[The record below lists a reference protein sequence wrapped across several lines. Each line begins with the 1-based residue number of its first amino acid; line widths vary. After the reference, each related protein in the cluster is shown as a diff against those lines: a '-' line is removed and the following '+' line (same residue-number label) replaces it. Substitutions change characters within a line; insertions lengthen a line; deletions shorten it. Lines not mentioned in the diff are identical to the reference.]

1 MRNPQARLRAFP
13 SVLTHFKSKLPA
25 NRLAHHPMAVLGI
38 LLMVA
43 VSLVAFYLFHNVGPR
58 PDFILPRRT
67 NQLLAMGTVSVAIAY
82 SSILFQTISGNRILT
97 PGVIGFESVYM
108 FIQTV
113 IVFVFSSGH
122 YFVQAVPNY
131 LLSVV
136 LMVLFSLV
144 IYQYMFRRGGQNIY
158 FLVLIGMVLGTMFGS
173 LTSFMQMVIDPNEF
187 MILQHRMFLSF
198 NTVNQ
203 PLIVISLLLTG
214 VAIGFSLFFFR
225 YLDVLALGKEHAI
238 SLGVNHG
245 RLSKLF
251 LVVIAVLVAVSTA
264 LVGPITFLGVLIT
277 NLTYQ
282 LVHTYK
288 HRYLVPI
295 CMLVTLITIVLGQ
308 YVISRIMN
316 FSANLVVIIN
326 FVGGVYFI
334 WLLLKERK
342 W

>member
-1 MRNPQARLRAFP
+1 MR
-13 SVLTHFKSKLPA
+13 SKVVRSPL
-25 NRLAHHPMAVLGI
+25 AVLLV
-38 LLMVA
+38 LLAVA
-43 VSLVAFYLFHNVGPR
+43 VGLITFYLFHNVGPR
-58 PDFILPRRT
+58 PDFIIPRRT

-82 SSILFQTISGNRILT
+82 SSILFQTISGNKILT

-108 FIQTV
+108 FVQTV

-144 IYQYMFRRGGQNIY
+144 IYQYMFRGGGQNIY
-158 FLVLIGMVLGTMFGS
+158 FLVLVGMVLGTMFSS

-203 PLIVISLLLTG
+203 PLIMISMLLTLG
-214 VAIGFSLFFFR
+214 AIGFSLFFFR
-225 YLDVLALGKEHAI
+225 YLDVLALGKEHAT
-238 SLGVNHG
+238 SLGVSHNK
-245 RLSKLF
+245 LSKLF
-251 LVVIAVLVAVSTA
+251 LVVIAVLVSVSTA
-264 LVGPITFLGVLIT
+264 LVGPITFLGVLVT

-282 LVHTYK
+282 LVRTYK

-295 CMLVTLITIVLGQ
+295 CMLVTVITIVLGQ
-308 YVISRIMN
+308 YIISRVMN

-342 W
+342 WSN